1 MLPEFLDSVY
11 KRYKQDTS
19 IFLHWLAENGKNSG
33 YTLTSTTAS
42 GRDGEL
48 SAKKQRLKG
57 KARKEAKAAGIS
69 TSSSAKSASDTAPQ
83 NAHLIPSHELL
94 ALVNAIVG
102 SANPIKV
109 PTGIIQVR
117 STTDTQ
123 SITTFLGM

>member
-48 SAKKQRLKG
+48 S
-57 KARKEAKAAGIS
+57 EAKAAGIS